1 MDYLQLL
8 KDTLYFLA
16 IVNPPSKI
24 LFLSAYQPP
33 LSFRDNLQLSRT
45 ASLVAA
51 AILLVTAIAGNFVLK
66 DIFRIDLYSLKI
78 CGGIILFFSGFSAV
92 RHGHFMLDDNH
103 KVRDFSEVSIIPLAA
118 PLIAGPGTIAIGMTL
133 ASVSGI
139 IYAVIVII
147 LAITCNFLFMIFA
160 IVLLVFGHGLNM
172 ILNVLS
178 VIVHGIR
185 LNTLE
190 FSSHLDMSW
199 SGHKFKPFE
208 N

>member
-160 IVLLVFGHGLNM
+160 APLSRLLSQAHMTGPAIRMTGLIVATMAIQFILSGL
-172 ILNVLS
+172 S
-178 VIVHGIR
+178 
-185 LNTLE
+185 E
-190 FSSHLDMSW
+190 WWSSLQH
-199 SGHKFKPFE
+199 
-208 N
+208 